1 MSHAIE
7 VIQKPDYLHI
17 RVTGENTPEVAAAY
31 LRDMLAVCIDHGCGV
46 VLVEENLSGP
56 PMDVMDVYQLAS
68 EIGEKARNVLRQVAY
83 VDINPDH
90 SLGLMRFAGDVAG
103 GRGVNVRVFETVKE
117 AERWLRREA
126 QA

>member
-46 VLVEENLSGP
+46 VLVEER
-56 PMDVMDVYQLAS
+56 S
-68 EIGEKARNVLRQVAY
+68 EER
-83 VDINPDH
+83 
-90 SLGLMRFAGDVAG
+90 
-103 GRGVNVRVFETVKE
+103 RVGKE
-117 AERWLRREA
+117 CISTWWP
-126 QA
+126 